1 MLCKDDSAKK
11 VHAMTKEPNEMQQ
24 VVSRTLRD
32 SLGKLQRSAEDL
44 NQAVADLVSACA
56 STRPANSLSPIL
68 RAQTAA
74 ASLDASLEVLAR
86 FVTSS
91 LQLASVPVAEE
102 TPASHQEAA
111 QPAVP
116 ASVQPPIGLHIVE
129 TPEESPVPAPALAAP
144 PAVPVVPPETTPLP
158 EPILAPE
165 PPQALR
171 EAPSPSPLETV
182 APMAASD
189 VVEVS
194 NFEPGGIAANNDI
207 EDDRTAVGAEFYPEP
222 YSEVGRES
230 FKVELKTPVAPEKPS
245 FLDPPRLPDLP
256 GMPDLPSLVERSSL
270 VQTSSLLDSFEAP
283 PAPEPKAAEPAFNLS
298 GLPPEEQELHRRAN
312 RVAKVSMQDIKM
324 LRPNDV
330 RLGKEQHDLCWRL
343 RDDLEKAHREYDRR
357 FQTIMVHP
365 VDYFYDWLV
374 EILADGDPGALGEY
388 PYPSPVLRH

>member
-1 MLCKDDSAKK
+1 
-11 VHAMTKEPNEMQQ
+11 MTKEPNEMQQ
-24 VVSRTLRD
+24 AVSRTLRD
-32 SLGKLQRSAEDL
+32 SLGKLQRTAEEL
-44 NQAVADLVSACA
+44 NRAVADLVAACA

-91 LQLASVPVAEE
+91 LQLAGMPIPEDIV
-102 TPASHQEAA
+102 ASHSAAEQASAQSPAETHA
-111 QPAVP
+111 QPDVSTP
-116 ASVQPPIGLHIVE
+116 VQAPVGLHIVE
-129 TPEESPVPAPALAAP
+129 PPEESSVPTPAPVLAAP
-144 PAVPVVPPETTPLP
+144 PAAPVATPAITALP
-158 EPILAPE
+158 EPILASE
-165 PPQALR
+165 PPQVLHQS
-171 EAPSPSPLETV
+171 PSQSPLETV

-194 NFEPGGIAANNDI
+194 GFESRNIAATNVYEDI
-207 EDDRTAVGAEFYPEP
+207 KDNRVPEGAGFHPEP
-222 YSEVGRES
+222 YSENGTES
-230 FKVELKTPVAPEKPS
+230 FNVELKTPSVPERPS
-245 FLDPPRLPDLP
+245 FLDPPRLSDSE
-256 GMPDLPSLVERSSL
+256 GMPDLPFEPAVLV
-270 VQTSSLLDSFEAP
+270 
-283 PAPEPKAAEPAFNLS
+283 PEPKAAAPAFNLS

-374 EILADGDPGALGEY
+374 EILADGNPDALGEY

>member
-1 MLCKDDSAKK
+1 
-11 VHAMTKEPNEMQQ
+11 MTKEPNEMQQ
-24 VVSRTLRD
+24 AVSRTLRD
-32 SLGKLQRSAEDL
+32 NLGKLQRTAEEL
-44 NQAVADLVSACA
+44 NRAVADLVSACA

-91 LQLASVPVAEE
+91 LQLASMPVPEE
-102 TPASHQEAA
+102 VLASSHLAAA
-111 QPAVP
+111 QPAPSP
-116 ASVQPPIGLHIVE
+116 AQSNAQPEVSTSAQAPVGLHIVE
-129 TPEESPVPAPALAAP
+129 TTEEPAVASPASALAAP
-144 PAVPVVPPETTPLP
+144 PAEPTVAQTITSLP

-165 PPQALR
+165 PPQIVHQPASLS
-171 EAPSPSPLETV
+171 AVETV

-194 NFEPGGIAANNDI
+194 ESESGNVAATSDI
-207 EDDRTAVGAEFYPEP
+207 EDFKDNRVFEGAGFHPEP
-222 YSEVGRES
+222 YSENGTES
-230 FKVELKTPVAPEKPS
+230 FNVELKTPSVPERPS
-245 FLDPPRLPDLP
+245 FLDPPRPSDLE
-256 GMPDLPSLVERSSL
+256 GMPDLP
-270 VQTSSLLDSFEAP
+270 FEPQVAV
-283 PAPEPKAAEPAFNLS
+283 PEPKAAAPAFNLS

-357 FQTIMVHP
+357 FQTIMLHP

-374 EILADGDPGALGEY
+374 EILADGNPDALGEY

>member
-1 MLCKDDSAKK
+1 
-11 VHAMTKEPNEMQQ
+11 MTKEPNEMQQ
-24 VVSRTLRD
+24 AVSRTLRD
-32 SLGKLQRSAEDL
+32 SLGKLQRTAEEL
-44 NQAVADLVSACA
+44 NRAVADLVAACA

-91 LQLASVPVAEE
+91 LQLASMPAAEE
-102 TPASHQEAA
+102 IVASHSAVEQAPAQSPTRSPA
-111 QPAVP
+111 QPD
-116 ASVQPPIGLHIVE
+116 VQPDVSTSAQAPVGLHIVE
-129 TPEESPVPAPALAAP
+129 TPEEPPVPTPAPVLATPPAAP
-144 PAVPVVPPETTPLP
+144 VGAPSSMAVP

-171 EAPSPSPLETV
+171 EPPSPSPLETV

-194 NFEPGGIAANNDI
+194 EPESGNFAGTNVYEDIKNNRAP
-207 EDDRTAVGAEFYPEP
+207 EAAEFHPEP
-222 YSEVGRES
+222 YSVNRTES
-230 FKVELKTPVAPEKPS
+230 FNVELKTPSAPERPS
-245 FLDPPRLPDLP
+245 FLDPPRQSVSESMADLP
-256 GMPDLPSLVERSSL
+256 
-270 VQTSSLLDSFEAP
+270 FEPQVAV
-283 PAPEPKAAEPAFNLS
+283 PEPKAAEPAFNLS

-357 FQTIMVHP
+357 FQTIMLHP

-374 EILADGDPGALGEY
+374 EILADGNAEALGEY